1 MRVHTLRLA
10 CINTNVKISFRGNG
24 SITLVGLAFEIS
36 ALLKLKVSTCWVL
49 LALGTLQTGVH
60 SGSAWASDSV
70 LTACHHD
77 VVVSVSRKS
86 HGTDKVEEVV

>member
-1 MRVHTLRLA
+1 M
-10 CINTNVKISFRGNG
+10 
-24 SITLVGLAFEIS
+24 GLAFEIS

-49 LALGTLQTGVH
+49 LALGTLQTGESSSWH
-60 SGSAWASDSV
+60 LYLGYNLHLGSTWASDSV

-77 VVVSVSRKS
+77 VVVSLSKKS